1 MRTFPL
7 RIGTPDGLLFE
18 GEVQRIVCRSITGD
32 LAILAGHCNF
42 CTALGMGEAHVILEN
57 GTSRSA
63 ACIGGM
69 LTVMDGNCSLLATTW
84 EWKED
89 INEER
94 AQAARKRAEEMIA
107 KGGHPLLAAD
117 AQFGTAANDVDMVN
131 GAWNLERL
139 AGVYADFVDRYQP
152 VLDALQRTL
161 AEQDAARLNVQN
173 GQKITVQAGEAA
185 IALPVQIIDYLP
197 AGYIGYPVGLAP
209 TVSLAEPVSVAVGV

>member
-42 CTALGMGEAHVILEN
+42 CTALGMGEAHVILED

-84 EWKED
+84 EWQED
-89 INEER
+89 IDVDRAGKAKER
-94 AQAARKRAEEMIA
+94 AQEKLA
-107 KGGHPLLAAD
+107 KGGLSDKEYKIVEAK
-117 AQFGTAANDVDMVN
+117 
-131 GAWNLERL
+131 
-139 AGVYADFVDRYQP
+139 
-152 VLDALQRTL
+152 LQRAL
-161 AEQDAARLNVQN
+161 VRLSV
-173 GQKITVQAGEAA
+173 KGEGMMKEDSFAWKMVFKVRLFFLC
-185 IALPVQIIDYLP
+185 IKVCGHQ
-197 AGYIGYPVGLAP
+197 YIGLCYCEKIVNYHQ
-209 TVSLAEPVSVAVGV
+209 